1 LSGIHLGIGIHGA
14 LAFLVD
20 QKWSEVEV
28 LYVGEQHAVFLA
40 GGIGHYGPMNYL
52 YQGALR
58 GLQLTALNSQAKQM
72 VKDINMARAASTSS
86 TVPSQPARSTTRK
99 QFFEDLVKPKRSPEN
114 SSPVRKAEKRT
125 AGPTGETPEAKD
137 RKDM

>member
-1 LSGIHLGIGIHGA
+1 MSGIHLGIGIHGA

-72 VKDINMARAASTSS
+72 VKDKYGKSCFNIINSTLTASALDN
-86 TVPSQPARSTTRK
+86 Q
-99 QFFEDLVKPKRSPEN
+99 
-114 SSPVRKAEKRT
+114 
-125 AGPTGETPEAKD
+125 EAIL
-137 RKDM
+137 